1 MDTKENKVILNAIT
15 AEMAQ
20 EFANY
25 MNDGDEIVLTEEDL
39 TNLSEL
45 MHDAVMDVVTEY
57 MNTREDTD
65 K

>member
-1 MDTKENKVILNAIT
+1 MDTKENKIILNAIT

-25 MNDGDEIVLTEEDL
+25 MNDDEEIVLTDEDL

>member
-1 MDTKENKVILNAIT
+1 MDTKENKIILNAIT

-20 EFANY
+20 DFANY
-25 MNDGDEIVLTEEDL
+25 MNEEDEIVLTEEDL

-57 MNTREDTD
+57 MNTREGGN
-65 K
+65 

>member
-25 MNDGDEIVLTEEDL
+25 MNDDEEIVLTEQDL
-39 TNLSEL
+39 INLSEL
-45 MHDAVMDVVTEY
+45 MHDAVMDVVTAY
-57 MNTREDTD
+57 MNSREEGN
-65 K
+65 